1 MQVLSITL
9 SPPDLGEVSVKMRLS
24 GTKLDLHI
32 EVGEKD
38 TVPLLDKDG
47 DSLSTR
53 LQSSGYTVDNL
64 TIKAA
69 ENNGVMSQRPH
80 DASQGQPQQQS
91 GFQSSSFSQQGG
103 SGPGADARPNDR
115 QAAANPRGAQPS
127 GRNEVSQDGT
137 VQIRRNGDLFV

>member
-1 MQVLSITL
+1 
-9 SPPDLGEVSVKMRLS
+9 MRLS

-53 LQSSGYTVDNL
+53 LQSSGYAVDNL
-64 TIKAA
+64 TIRAA
-69 ENNGVMSQRPH
+69 ENNGVMSQHPH
-80 DASQGQPQQQS
+80 DTSQGQAQPQQQS
-91 GFQSSSFSQQGG
+91 GFQSSSFSQQSG
-103 SGPGADARPNDR
+103 SGPGADARSNDR